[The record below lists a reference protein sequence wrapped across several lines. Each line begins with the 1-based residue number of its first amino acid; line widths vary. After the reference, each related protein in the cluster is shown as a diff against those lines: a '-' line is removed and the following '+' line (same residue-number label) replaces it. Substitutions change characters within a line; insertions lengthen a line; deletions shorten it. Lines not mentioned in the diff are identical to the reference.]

1 MKVRLLAAE
10 DKDSVEKIF
19 NLYWDDSFRQNLSEK
34 LTAFISG
41 AEEMKMQDFHFVVAE
56 ENDEIL
62 GVAAYRKCP
71 DNMRQF
77 TETDNPAEF
86 YVAAVKN
93 KGKGVGTLLM
103 NEKIQTLKQKGYTE
117 IIFFSGE
124 THKDSWGFHDASSFE
139 RVGKMSAPN
148 GEVGNVWRLIL

>member
-1 MKVRLLAAE
+1 
-10 DKDSVEKIF
+10 
-19 NLYWDDSFRQNLSEK
+19 
-34 LTAFISG
+34 
-41 AEEMKMQDFHFVVAE
+41 
-56 ENDEIL
+56 
-62 GVAAYRKCP
+62 
-71 DNMRQF
+71 MRQF

>member
-1 MKVRLLAAE
+1 
-10 DKDSVEKIF
+10 
-19 NLYWDDSFRQNLSEK
+19 
-34 LTAFISG
+34 
-41 AEEMKMQDFHFVVAE
+41 
-56 ENDEIL
+56 
-62 GVAAYRKCP
+62 
-71 DNMRQF
+71 
-77 TETDNPAEF
+77 
-86 YVAAVKN
+86 
-93 KGKGVGTLLM
+93 M